1 MTAEDIAMSD
11 MMDQDLE
18 FSPVSRDTFIAN
30 VPRTLCFGPWQF
42 TPETGELAD
51 GERIVRL
58 EPVVADVL
66 AVLLHNAGRV
76 VSRDRILE
84 CVWKDRVVVDESVTR
99 AISRIRSVL
108 GDTKKPYRYI
118 ETLPKRGYR
127 LVWPSSPDTICP
139 G

>member
-1 MTAEDIAMSD
+1 MTPKDIAERD
-11 MMDQDLE
+11 IMDQ
-18 FSPVSRDTFIAN
+18 TFENAPAHCD
-30 VPRTLCFGPWQF
+30 VVVAELPEALCLGPWRY
-42 TPETGELAD
+42 TPETGEL
-51 GERIVRL
+51 EKCQQLHRL

-66 AVLLHNAGRV
+66 SILLDNAGRV

-84 CVWKDRVVVDESVTR
+84 SVWKDRVVVDESVSR

-127 LVWPSSPDTICP
+127 LKLPLPDDTMCP